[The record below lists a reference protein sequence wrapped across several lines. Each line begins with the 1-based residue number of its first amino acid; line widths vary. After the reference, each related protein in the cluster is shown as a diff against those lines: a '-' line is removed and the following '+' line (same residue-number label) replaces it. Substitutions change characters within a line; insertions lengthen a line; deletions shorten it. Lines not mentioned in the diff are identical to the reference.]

1 MTYHC
6 IVFVDDVSISGYKA
20 TSNDPSAAE
29 RATEV
34 QDGED
39 AQSPEAVSA
48 TSQSTDEQAK
58 DLVLPSH
65 ALYSLSFMCVF
76 APPLPLALPPSL
88 PFITIFYC
96 FPISIKSLCVSIC
109 VCVCK
114 CTTAGV
120 CASPE
125 GSICVFLSERE
136 R

>member
-20 TSNDPSAAE
+20 TSSDPSAAE
-29 RATEV
+29 RAAEV

-65 ALYSLSFMCVF
+65 TLYSLSFMCVF
-76 APPLPLALPPSL
+76 CSTPTPCSTPLL
-88 PFITIFYC
+88 T
-96 FPISIKSLCVSIC
+96 
-109 VCVCK
+109 
-114 CTTAGV
+114 
-120 CASPE
+120 
-125 GSICVFLSERE
+125 FL
-136 R
+136 